1 MLKRIR
7 QTFAPPVFE
16 DEEKTRIASLL
27 NSILW
32 TIILIGSLY
41 TVSVPIILG
50 QFFSAGL
57 TGTIVIAG
65 VIAYMLMNRGFVRAA
80 SIILLIVFNV
90 ILILSIY
97 ISDGTLG
104 ASYFSL
110 ILTTVI
116 AGVLLGGR
124 GAYIVAGINTLI
136 GLGFMVAQNSL
147 PEPMI
152 PQSPVS
158 YFSSLV
164 VYVFFIAALFQASTR
179 GFDKLLENL
188 RHTKRELTA
197 KNEEMRKFASGLE
210 GTIAA
215 RTAELDA
222 ANSRNERRAKQF
234 EAISK
239 ISQVI
244 SQAQNLETLLPQIT
258 ELISQQFGF
267 YHTGVFLLDV
277 NSEYAVL
284 FAANSAG
291 GQRMLARNHKLR
303 IGQTGIVGYVAGTG
317 LPRIALDTG
326 ADAIYFNNPDLPE
339 TRSELALPLLRKGK
353 EVIGVLDVQ
362 SKEPNAFTQEDVR
375 TLSTLADQ
383 VSIAI
388 ENSRLF
394 EEQQRILLETQAIYS
409 RDLREGWVRFTRS
422 KNIKGIQRR
431 NLKSNLLPEPLELP
445 GALEAMRSGSAYQ
458 RIESDGSSLLT
469 IPIKLREQTVG
480 VLNVRSDIGLSWS
493 DDEMDIMSAIV
504 ERAALSIENAR
515 LLEESRLTAERE
527 HVIGEI
533 STKIG
538 ASTQI
543 EDILRTAVQ
552 ELGSH
557 IGGAQVTVE
566 IGGGE
571 K

>member
-1 MLKRIR
+1 MLKTIR

-16 DEEKTRIASLL
+16 DEEKTRVASLL

-32 TIILIGSLY
+32 AVIVIGSLY
-41 TVSVPIILG
+41 TILAPIFLG
-50 QFFSAGL
+50 QFFSAIL
-57 TGTIVIAG
+57 TGTIVVAGIIARLLMMRG
-65 VIAYMLMNRGFVRAA
+65 LVRQASVI
-80 SIILLIVFNV
+80 ILIVFNLV
-90 ILILSIY
+90 ITLSIY
-97 ISDGTLG
+97 ISNGTLG

-110 ILTTVI
+110 VLTTVV

-124 GAYIVAGINTLI
+124 GAYIMAGINTLI
-136 GLGFMVAQNSL
+136 GLMFMTFQNSL
-147 PEPMI
+147 PETMI
-152 PQSPVS
+152 PQNPVT
-158 YFSSLV
+158 YFSSLI
-164 VYVFFIAALFQASTR
+164 VYVFFIAALFQASSR

-188 RHTKRELTA
+188 RNTQQELTA
-197 KNEEMRKFASGLE
+197 RNEEMHKFAVGLE
-210 GTIAA
+210 STVAA

-222 ANSRNERRAKQF
+222 ANNRNERRARQF

-244 SQAQNLETLLPQIT
+244 SQAQNLEVLLPQVT
-258 ELISQQFGF
+258 ELISEQFGI
-267 YHTGVFLLDV
+267 YHTGVFLMDV

-284 FAANSAG
+284 IAANSAG

-339 TRSELALPLLRKGK
+339 TRSELALPLLHKN

-362 SKEPNAFTQEDVR
+362 SKESNAFTQEDVR

-383 VSIAI
+383 VAIAI

-394 EEQQRILLETQAIYS
+394 QEQQRTLHETQAIYS

-422 KNIKGIQRR
+422 QNAIGIQRR

-445 GALEAMRSGSAYQ
+445 GAVEAMRSGSAY
-458 RIESDGSSLLT
+458 RRTESDGSSLLT
-469 IPIKLREQTVG
+469 IPVKLREQTVG
-480 VLNVRSDIGLSWS
+480 VLNVRSESGHTWS

-515 LLEESRLTAERE
+515 LLEESRLTADRE
-527 HVIGEI
+527 HAIGEI
-533 STKIG
+533 SAKIG
-538 ASTQI
+538 TGTQI
-543 EDILRTAVQ
+543 EDILRIAVQ
-552 ELGSH
+552 ELGMR
-557 IGGAQVTVE
+557 IGGTQVTVE

-571 K
+571 

>member
-1 MLKRIR
+1 MLKSIR

-16 DEEKTRIASLL
+16 DEEKTRVASLL

-32 TIILIGSLY
+32 AVIVIGSLY
-41 TVSVPIILG
+41 TILAPILLG
-50 QFFSAGL
+50 QFFSALL
-57 TGTIVIAG
+57 TGTIVVAGIIARF
-65 VIAYMLMNRGFVRAA
+65 LMMRGLVRPA
-80 SIILLIVFNV
+80 SIIVLIVFS
-90 ILILSIY
+90 LIITLSIY
-97 ISDGTLG
+97 ISNGTLG

-110 ILTTVI
+110 MLTTVI
-116 AGVLLGGR
+116 AGILLGR
-124 GAYIVAGINTLI
+124 RSAYIIAGINTLI
-136 GLGFMVAQNSL
+136 GLGFMMFQNSL

-164 VYVFFIAALFQASTR
+164 VYVFFTAALLQASAR
-179 GFDKLLENL
+179 GVDKLLENL
-188 RHTKRELTA
+188 RNTQQEL
-197 KNEEMRKFASGLE
+197 KNRNEEMRKFAVGLE
-210 GTIAA
+210 NTISA

-222 ANSRNERRAKQF
+222 ANSRNERRARQF

-244 SQAQNLETLLPQIT
+244 SQAQNLEALLPQIT
-258 ELISQQFGF
+258 ELISEQFGV
-267 YHTGVFLLDV
+267 YHTGVFLMDV
-277 NSEYAVL
+277 NGDYAVL
-284 FAANSAG
+284 IAANSAG
-291 GQRMLARNHKLR
+291 GQKMLARSHKLR

-339 TRSELALPLLRKGK
+339 TRSELALPLLYKN
-353 EVIGVLDVQ
+353 VIIGVLDVQ

-388 ENSRLF
+388 ENARLF
-394 EEQQRILLETQAIYS
+394 EEQQRILHETQAIYS
-409 RDLREGWVRFTRS
+409 RDLREGWVRYTRS
-422 KNIKGIQRR
+422 QNIMGIQRR
-431 NLKSNLLPEPLELP
+431 NLKSSILPEPLELP
-445 GALEAMRSGSAYQ
+445 GAVEAIRSGSAY
-458 RIESDGSSLLT
+458 RRTESDGSTVLT

-480 VLNVRSDIGLSWS
+480 VLNVKSDSGHTWS

-515 LLEESRLTAERE
+515 LLEESRLAAERE
-527 HVIGEI
+527 HAIGDI

-538 ASTQI
+538 TGTQI
-543 EDILRTAVQ
+543 EDILRIAVR
-552 ELGSH
+552 ELGTH
-557 IGGAQVTVE
+557 IGDAQVTVE

-571 K
+571 